1 MTNPQNND
9 YVSPSDEE
17 LEAMIKGML
26 SEVFGDDPEWTADKE
41 QAKREFPEEDP
52 DRYDDNCWWMTVIGC
67 DEAGDNESHMLEFD
81 CKEKAMSFKRMIARS
96 CDDIRIGSY
105 GPLID

>member
-41 QAKREFPEEDP
+41 QAEREFP
-52 DRYDDNCWWMTVIGC
+52 
-67 DEAGDNESHMLEFD
+67 DEAN
-81 CKEKAMSFKRMIARS
+81 
-96 CDDIRIGSY
+96 
-105 GPLID
+105 